1 MAEESQFTHKY
12 ETWYNQIAAYDRS
25 FKKWEGRADK
35 IVKRYRDDS
44 RQQNNPNSRF
54 NILWSNVQTIT
65 PAIFARLP
73 RPDVSRRFKDN
84 DPIGRVASMMLERAL
99 EFELEHYSDY
109 KSAMK
114 NSVFDRLI
122 GGRGTAWVRYEPHIA
137 SYGVEDDGTQ
147 ITEDVEADEGTE
159 NSGSDEQFG
168 EEIEYECSPVD
179 YVHWRDFGHTVART
193 WEEVTAVWRKVYM
206 NRNALV
212 ERFGEDLGYKIP
224 LDTKPEESKSYTKNA
239 DMAYQACVYE
249 IWDKET
255 EKVLWVSKSLGE
267 ILDERDDPLGLEG
280 FWPCPKPLYSTLST
294 DNLEPIPDYTM
305 YQDQARE
312 LDTLCDRIDGLINAL
327 KVRGVY
333 DASNSELQRLFSEGE
348 NNTLIP
354 VKNWAAFA
362 EKQGMA
368 GALNLVDIA
377 PFAAALAQCYQAM
390 EQVKGQIYE
399 IMGIADIQ
407 RGQSDPNE
415 TLGAQIIKSNNA
427 SGRLKTMQ
435 HDVVDFAT
443 KLLQIKAQIITQH
456 FQPETIMRMSGVD
469 QMSEQDK
476 ALVPQAIALLKD
488 PNVGNFRI
496 EVTSDSMIYQDEQQ
510 EKQDR
515 MEFLSAVSGFLSQAV
530 PAVQSTPELTPLLV
544 EMLKFGVSAFKVG
557 KSMEGLIDETADK
570 FREQAKAMEG
580 QPKPPPPEVQKAQA
594 EAQAKMQEI
603 QAKAQADLQLKQA
616 DMQVEKNRQE
626 MQAQENAIKFR
637 LEAERNQAD
646 RENEAQLTKM
656 KAELESHQKVLLAY
670 LDNATKIETAR
681 ISAGLDTGEMAYV
694 EAVEQARII
703 QDTMGFSDMANHP
716 LKPAVDSMNASNQ
729 QLTEMI
735 AMLLQKLNQPKQ
747 VIRDEQGKV
756 VGVQ

>member
-12 ETWYNQIAAYDRS
+12 EHWYNQISAYDRS

-35 IVKRYRDDS
+35 IVKRYRDDQ

-147 ITEDVEADEGTE
+147 ITEDVEADEGAE
-159 NSGSDEQFG
+159 NSGADEQFG

-212 ERFGEDLGYKIP
+212 ERFGEELGYKIP
-224 LDTKPEESKSYTKNA
+224 LDTKPEESKSYAKNA
-239 DMAYQACVYE
+239 DMAYQAMIYE

-377 PFAAALAQCYQAM
+377 PFAQALAQCYQAM

-407 RGQSDPNE
+407 RGQTDPNE

-443 KLLQIKAQIITQH
+443 KLLQIKAQIICQH

-476 ALVPQAIALLKD
+476 MLVPQAIELLKD
-488 PNVGNFRI
+488 PNIGNFRI

-580 QPKPPPPEVQKAQA
+580 QPKPPPVEVQKAQA
-594 EAQAKMQEI
+594 DAQAKIQQI
-603 QAKAQADLQLKQA
+603 QAQGQMELQLKQA
-616 DMQVEKNRQE
+616 EIEIEKNKQE

-646 RENEAQLTKM
+646 RESEAQLAKM
-656 KAELESHQKVLLAY
+656 KAELDSHREVLLAY

-681 ISAGLDTGEMAYV
+681 ISAGLDSGEMAYV

-747 VIRDEQGKV
+747 VIRDENGKV